1 MAVDLTPP
9 PTRQR
14 RTSTAKTPGTS
25 TPAKTP
31 SQEMDAKTQERKEGL
46 DQYVQTGVALLM
58 LTRQYADAQATA
70 MHGPKV
76 TTEVA
81 KLCNRYEKMA
91 GAIDKAI
98 AAGPLAGLIT
108 ASLPWAMQLAV
119 NHGLIRNP
127 GVLAGMGV
135 QPKEVLEAE
144 GQKAERDMI
153 LRAIEAQRQYE
164 QEQAAFNAEL
174 AEFRSAE
181 NGKAG

>member
-14 RTSTAKTPGTS
+14 RTSTAAKAPGVS

-31 SQEMDAKTQERKEGL
+31 SQEMDAKTQERKDGL
-46 DQYVQTGVALLM
+46 DAYIQTGVALLM
-58 LTRQYADAQATA
+58 LSRQYADAQATA
-70 MHGPKV
+70 IHGPRV

-108 ASLPWAMQLAV
+108 AALPWAMQLAV
-119 NHGLIRNP
+119 NHGLVRNP

-135 QPKEVLEAE
+135 QPKESLEAE
-144 GQKAERDMI
+144 GRKAELDMI
-153 LRAIEAQRQYE
+153 RRAVEAQRQYE
-164 QEQAAFNAEL
+164 SEQAAL
-174 AEFRSAE
+174 AEFVQDQ